1 MRTPV
6 ERKVNRVDVLKSAF
20 ECLMENG
27 LEKTSTRLLSEYT
40 GLKSSSLYYWFKD
53 KDDLI
58 VEATEFGLSV
68 IVEKSLKLAMQYI
81 DDMEMFF
88 KEFILAFKE
97 YTKASKLIIHVASS
111 PTYGQRLVGE
121 NGKFEKLYYDFTIKL
136 AETLGVEYAQLRPI
150 VNLFIATINDCA
162 IWEQWDKFENQV
174 NYLAGLISNLKSLHG
189 EK

>member
-88 KEFILAFKE
+88 KEFIFCK
-97 YTKASKLIIHVASS
+97 
-111 PTYGQRLVGE
+111 G
-121 NGKFEKLYYDFTIKL
+121 
-136 AETLGVEYAQLRPI
+136 TL
-150 VNLFIATINDCA
+150 
-162 IWEQWDKFENQV
+162 EQGIQ
-174 NYLAGLISNLKSLHG
+174 ILHG
-189 EK
+189 HLLKDIYLTP